1 MLKWTGTDYGVVY
14 SYLDRNEQTYTVDEL
29 FPDLTRARDYFKQ
42 CQTNNSIKTAQ
53 LVIGGVVVDE
63 YSQ

>member
-1 MLKWTGTDYGVVY
+1 MLKWTGTDYSVVY

-42 CQTNNSIKTAQ
+42 CQENNTIKEAK
-53 LVIGGVVVDE
+53 LCIGGIVVDE